1 MKYPGYVKNIL
12 AIVFS
17 LVGSVSQAQNEPVF
31 FFEQFL
37 HAKIH
42 FKNRSV
48 TIVPMN
54 YDAANDK
61 MYFKRDGQLMELVN
75 LTTVDS
81 VVWGK
86 KVCFPYTNHGFLEKV
101 KLTHGTVFIQW
112 RVKNVNVGYRGAL
125 GSITQAKVDRVY
137 SSGSGGSQHADVYQ
151 LKNNN
156 NYYIMP
162 EDSFKE
168 VTTLKQL
175 LKQFP
180 HHTTAIETF
189 VKEHNIQMQQPH
201 SMLEL
206 LDYCLSLQP

>member
-1 MKYPGYVKNIL
+1 MKYPGHLRTIL
-12 AIVFS
+12 VLFFCLAV
-17 LVGSVSQAQNEPVF
+17 SVSQAQNDPVF

-48 TIVPMN
+48 TITPMN

-86 KVCFPYTNHGFLEKV
+86 KVCFLYTKNGFLEKV
-101 KLTHGTVFIQW
+101 KQTHGTVFVQW
-112 RVKNVNVGYRGAL
+112 RVKNVNIGSRGAL
-125 GSITQAKVDRVY
+125 GMITQAKVDRVY
-137 SSGSGGSQHADVYQ
+137 SAGNKRDASADVYRM
-151 LKNNN
+151 KNTN
-156 NYYIMP
+156 NYYISQ
-162 EDSFKE
+162 EGTLKE
-168 VTTLKQL
+168 VSTLKQIR
-175 LKQFP
+175 KVFSN
-180 HHTTAIETF
+180 HTAAIDAF
-189 VKEHNIQMQQPH
+189 VKKQNTNMYNPQ
-201 SMLEL
+201 SALEL